1 MNVCKYC
8 KSSEVARLT
17 ESDVFSYKGSDLNV
31 PVEFSVCSGCG
42 QEFITKE
49 QIQNNDARLRDA
61 KKKKDGLLT
70 SVEIYNSRVKLGL
83 TQDQAA
89 TVFGGGRNAF
99 SKYERAEVSQSVA
112 MDKLIKV
119 CLRHPNVFNELLYDC
134 GVKLRSHQFQYEDN
148 VISYASYKAANR
160 EKYVPEKS
168 KSVIMRDRG
177 YEQRVN

>member
-1 MNVCKYC
+1 MSVCKYC
-8 KSSEVARLT
+8 KSNEVVLYK
-17 ESDVFSYKGSDLNV
+17 ESDDFLYKGNSLNV

-42 QEFITKE
+42 REFLTKE

-61 KKKKDGLLT
+61 KKTKDGLLT
-70 SVEIYNSRVKLGL
+70 SVEIYNSRFKLGL

-112 MDKLIKV
+112 MDKLIKI
-119 CLRHPNVFNELLYDC
+119 CLRHPNVFNELLHEC
-134 GVKLRSHQFQYEDN
+134 GVILRTQQFQYEDN
-148 VISYASYKAANR
+148 VVSYASYKAANK
-160 EKYVPEKS
+160 ENFSQEVS
-168 KSVIMRDRG
+168 KSVTMRDLG

>member
-1 MNVCKYC
+1 MSVCKYC
-8 KSSEVARLT
+8 KSSEVSRFT
-17 ESDVFSYKGSDLNV
+17 ENDIFSYKGSNLSV

-42 QEFITKE
+42 REFLTKE
-49 QIQNNDARLRDA
+49 QIQANDARLRDA
-61 KKKKDGLLT
+61 KKNKDGLLT
-70 SVEIYNSRVKLGL
+70 SVEIYNSRLKLGL

-119 CLRHPNVFNELLYDC
+119 CLRHPNVFKELLYEC
-134 GVKLRSHQFQYEDN
+134 GVKLKSDQFQYEDN
-148 VISYASYKAANR
+148 VICYASYKASIK
-160 EKYVPEKS
+160 EKPVPEKS
-168 KSVIMRDRG
+168 KSVIMRDLG